1 MSDLTIH
8 PVEDGV
14 ILAELSRPP
23 ENLFSIELCDSL
35 AALLD
40 DPPEGAHV
48 LRFRSTGDVFCLG
61 RDRGGSTPAEVRAE
75 AEALAG
81 LTRSAQRTRL
91 VTVAEVQGDAAGFGV
106 GLVAAFDVSVA
117 VRDASFRFPEVGI
130 GLAPALVL
138 AWLPRVVGRRE
149 AFWLTATGTP
159 LPAHRAAELGLL
171 NEVVDSREDLAKRV
185 DDMVAELRS
194 RSPRVHADIKDMLR
208 VFGDVGD
215 ERALDVSIDRLV
227 VGSLRR
233 GEG

>member
-8 PVEDGV
+8 PVENGV
-14 ILAELSRPP
+14 IVAELSRPP
-23 ENLFSIELCDSL
+23 ENLFSIALCGRL
-35 AALLD
+35 ADVLD

-48 LRFRSTGDVFCLG
+48 LRLRATGEVFCLG
-61 RDRGGSTPAEVRAE
+61 RDRGGSSPAEVRAE

-117 VRDASFRFPEVGI
+117 MRGATFRFPEVGI

-138 AWLPRVVGRRE
+138 AWLPRVVGRRK
-149 AFWLTATGTP
+149 AFWLTATGEP
-159 LPAHRAAELGLL
+159 LAADQAVELGLL
-171 NEVVDSREDLAKRV
+171 NEVVETREALTKRV
-185 DDMVAELRS
+185 DDMIAQLRS
-194 RSPRVHADIKDMLR
+194 RSPRVHGDIKDMLR

-215 ERALDVSIDRLV
+215 ERALEVSIDRLV